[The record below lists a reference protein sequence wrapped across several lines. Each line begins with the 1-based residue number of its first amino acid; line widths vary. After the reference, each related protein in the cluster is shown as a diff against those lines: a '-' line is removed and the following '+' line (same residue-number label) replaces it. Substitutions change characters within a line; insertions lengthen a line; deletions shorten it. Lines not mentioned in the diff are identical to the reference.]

1 MKKGIVQI
9 FFSNI
14 IFMLFGVINNF
25 ILPKYLSIN
34 SYAMVKTYLLYM
46 SYAGFLGFGFMEGMF
61 LLFGGK
67 NIRETKNLGFGNKF
81 KTFLYIQIFVAIII
95 AFVGIFVKNSIIIFC
110 SVGLLQTNIINYI
123 KNYATAVGEY
133 KIYSIVN
140 SFEKIGVLLFNI
152 ILVFLVKTDDFVS
165 YILAVIA
172 VGILEILY
180 SVFIINNKEKGIFKG
195 KFSLDEA
202 KLNISMGIVLLLSN
216 GISTLFTGIDQWF
229 VKLFMTS
236 FDFAV
241 YSFAV
246 SLERIVGLFI
256 TPIILVLYNY
266 LCRNKNSDE
275 LKFLREVLLIWGAVI
290 LVAIFPV
297 KFFVKMWI
305 AQYEVSLNIIAILFI
320 GQAINCIINGIYTNL
335 YKAEKK
341 QKILLIQMVVMT
353 LLSIILNAVFYYI
366 FKSLLS
372 IAVATLVTKIIWLI
386 WCEVDCK
393 EESYGI
399 YGNISIII
407 MYGSFLIVDAM
418 NNSVISCA
426 IYCVIIFVTV
436 LIFMRSTLKRCIC
449 EIKNLLIY
457 RSV

>member
-61 LLFGGK
+61 LVFGGK
-67 NIRETKNLGFGNKF
+67 NMKETKNLGFGNKF
-81 KTFLYIQIFVAIII
+81 KTFLYMQIFLAIII
-95 AFVGIFVKNSIIIFC
+95 ALVGIFIKNSIIIFC
-110 SVGLLQTNIINYI
+110 SLGLLQTNIVNYI

-152 ILVFLVKTDDFVS
+152 ILVFLVKTDDFVL

-202 KLNISMGIVLLLSN
+202 KLNISMGIVLLISN
-216 GISTLFTGIDQWF
+216 GISTLFTGIDQWI

-236 FDFAV
+236 
-241 YSFAV
+241 
-246 SLERIVGLFI
+246 
-256 TPIILVLYNY
+256 
-266 LCRNKNSDE
+266 
-275 LKFLREVLLIWGAVI
+275 
-290 LVAIFPV
+290 
-297 KFFVKMWI
+297 
-305 AQYEVSLNIIAILFI
+305 
-320 GQAINCIINGIYTNL
+320 
-335 YKAEKK
+335 
-341 QKILLIQMVVMT
+341 
-353 LLSIILNAVFYYI
+353 
-366 FKSLLS
+366 
-372 IAVATLVTKIIWLI
+372 
-386 WCEVDCK
+386 
-393 EESYGI
+393 
-399 YGNISIII
+399 
-407 MYGSFLIVDAM
+407 
-418 NNSVISCA
+418 
-426 IYCVIIFVTV
+426 
-436 LIFMRSTLKRCIC
+436 
-449 EIKNLLIY
+449 
-457 RSV
+457 